1 MDKSTRIA
9 DEHITDELSDSL
21 SSKGR
26 ADYTLEEKDDEKGF
40 ETSLKLKL
48 SEDRE
53 TVIAGEIIDLADQF
67 NTDRQGWLDQ
77 WKKVRM
83 WYEDEIPDKSIPWDG
98 CSNYHDPLILKAVN
112 GISARVSQV
121 IFGNGERKLWTFK
134 PLKKAKIES
143 CRRKEKF
150 LDYVTVTEMK
160 LEQVFNFT
168 KYDAVLLGNGFIA
181 LNWLTDEKRVKDVE
195 IYDPANDVEIMK
207 LNAEKGK
214 DEPPELTALE
224 MFKENYLDVE
234 TEYPEYVKR
243 LERGERLEL
252 NVSYNDKV
260 YNAPK
265 AEWVKPE
272 DIIADKKII
281 EPERQVCYGRWRH
294 FTKNELLAL
303 GKSGYFKN
311 IDELFKED
319 KDNKDTKKADTDLY
333 DVAEVTYYVDT
344 DKDGIAEPN
353 KFWIEKD
360 KKLFL
365 RGIAYPYD
373 HMRPDIIPIYFESK
387 GDEFYR
393 KGCGIRLMG
402 MNSSIDTVIQ
412 QALDSNAANFPV
424 FAEDDDYNP
433 QLWQFSPLCTVP
445 KGLKQINIQMS
456 NMIQDDIGLA
466 QLLARKGDD
475 VSGLSSLTTGRESQT
490 DPNAP
495 AAKTQMLLQQ
505 SGINLGEGIKTIK
518 LCMREIGFQISE
530 LEYQFG
536 NRAKEF
542 RVLGT
547 EAFEKISADDM
558 RIRGEY
564 GIAGSL
570 EYADPDIVF
579 QKTKFLFEASRKVP
593 AVTSNPVVDAEFW
606 RMLVEATG
614 DIFAMQSDILAP
626 TPVETLEMMDTFKQE
641 IQAKQREIAERNF
654 KTEALKRGKT
664 PEEAEIMKAG
674 LFNNQTPQEQAEPA
688 PAMPIEGAPSESI
701 GIDTTG
707 ETIPQIAE

>member
-9 DEHITDELSDSL
+9 DEHPTDELAD
-21 SSKGR
+21 KGR

-48 SEDRE
+48 SPDRE
-53 TVIAGEIIDLADQF
+53 KVIATEIIDLADQF
-67 NTDRQGWLDQ
+67 NIDRDDWLKQ
-77 WKKVRM
+77 WKEVRM
-83 WYEDEIPDKSIPWDG
+83 WYEDEIPDKDLPWPG

-121 IFGNGERKLWTFK
+121 IWGNGERKLWTFK

-160 LEQVFNFT
+160 LEQVFNFA
-168 KYDAVLLGNGFIA
+168 KHDAVLLGNGFIA

-214 DEPPELTALE
+214 DEKPELTALE

-243 LERGERLEL
+243 LENGERLEL

-260 YNAPK
+260 YDAPK

-272 DIIADKKII
+272 DMIADKKII

-303 GKSGYFKN
+303 GKSKYFKN
-311 IDELFKED
+311 IDELFKADEKD
-319 KDNKDTKKADTDLY
+319 KDGKKADTDLY
-333 DVAEVTYYVDT
+333 DVAEVTYYIDT

-373 HMRPDIIPIYFESK
+373 HMKPDIIPIYFENK

-445 KGLKQINIQMS
+445 KGLKQINLQMS

-495 AAKTQMLLQQ
+495 GSKTAMLLRE

-547 EAFEKISADDM
+547 EAFEEISADDM

-570 EYADPDIVF
+570 EYADPNVVF
-579 QKTKFLFEASRKVP
+579 QKNKFLYEYGSKNPIVQ
-593 AVTSNPVVDAEFW
+593 SNPVIQAELW
-606 RMLVEATG
+606 RNLVISTG
-614 DIFAMQSDILAP
+614 DIWEMQVDVLAP
-626 TPVETLEMMDTFKQE
+626 TPVESLEMMDTFKQDIAE
-641 IQAKQREIAERNF
+641 KQREIAERNF
-654 KTEALKRGKT
+654 KAKALRRGKT
-664 PEEAEIMKAG
+664 PEEAEIIKAG
-674 LFNNQTPQEQAEPA
+674 LFNNQTPQEEPVPPLPAE
-688 PAMPIEGAPSESI
+688 GVPSEPI